1 MVDPSAVEHG
11 IPTPPPPP
19 PPAEIAQAEASQ
31 VQMDFDLARETAI
44 SAAQAVQAA
53 QEEAHAATQT
63 ASSIQQ
69 DLSDSAQAV
78 QGEIQEE
85 QPAAPEP
92 AQPQPTQPAST
103 PHQAPYQAPPPN
115 NYQPGYYAA
124 QQMSRDPSVYP
135 PSYPQTYYSQPVP
148 PPPAGYQPVTPPPA
162 APQPPQ
168 YKPEGLAIASMV
180 LGIGSIALG
189 SLVCAILALVFSSRV
204 KSHYPNGNLGPNA
217 TYVKVGKICGAVG
230 LGISIFVIVTV
241 IACLIIFFTFSLSE
255 YFNNFPYYLYN

>member
-31 VQMDFDLARETAI
+31 VQMDFDLAREAAI

-124 QQMSRDPSVYP
+124 QQMSRTRDLVPHPIPRLITANRFRHHLPVINRSLLPRRLLNRLSINRKDWPLLPWCWESVPSRWEVWF
-135 PSYPQTYYSQPVP
+135 VP
-148 PPPAGYQPVTPPPA
+148 FWRWCFL
-162 APQPPQ
+162 
-168 YKPEGLAIASMV
+168 PESKAI
-180 LGIGSIALG
+180 IPT
-189 SLVCAILALVFSSRV
+189 AIWVPMPLM
-204 KSHYPNGNLGPNA
+204 
-217 TYVKVGKICGAVG
+217 
-230 LGISIFVIVTV
+230 
-241 IACLIIFFTFSLSE
+241 
-255 YFNNFPYYLYN
+255 